1 MKSYL
6 RSLWITVSCKL
17 LLFPGL
23 AILAAALLGFRD
35 MELAAI
41 LISFG
46 APTAVNSYNMARELG
61 GDTELAAG
69 IVVTDTALSCLTLFG
84 WIVLLRSL
92 GLF

>member
-1 MKSYL
+1 MLSA
-6 RSLWITVSCKL
+6 ITITYKL

-23 AILAAALLGFRD
+23 AVLAAALLGFRGV
-35 MELAAI
+35 ELASI

-46 APTAVNSYNMARELG
+46 APTAVNSYNMARELD
-61 GDTELAAG
+61 GDAELAAG